1 VGSWPVGI
9 RVVWVDIIV
18 YFFVIM
24 RAITIIYLFFYYYYI
39 LLLEHLHQISILLI
53 SILNLNKK

>member
-1 VGSWPVGI
+1 MGSWPVGI

-24 RAITIIYLFFYYYYI
+24 RAITIIYLF
-39 LLLEHLHQISILLI
+39 LLLLYSSLRA
-53 SILNLNKK
+53 SPSDFNTPNLNP